1 MLRFKT
7 VCQKWETENQ
17 KRELKKQ
24 RGILFCT
31 LQAICPWVEA
41 DLVGAAKSSNRG
53 QKPLELR
60 LTWTKERRGGS
71 GCGGVA
77 GTALCPLCPA
87 NQSTLD
93 QRDRAGFAAAGW
105 SCMVCYLSVSLTVW
119 LSVSPDWL
127 WHRCHKAHTLS
138 STRVT
143 DWRGI
148 RRTGITSGKAAHRCC
163 CCCYCNWRVAW
174 SAINPVN
181 ESESVLR
188 AGQCK
193 GNWPKC
199 EANRC
204 LGCCVNLHLNSNT
217 KHA

>member
-119 LSVSPDWL
+119 LSGCLSVQTDYDTDAT
-127 WHRCHKAHTLS
+127 RHTH
-138 STRVT
+138 
-143 DWRGI
+143 W
-148 RRTGITSGKAAHRCC
+148 AAHASQTGER
-163 CCCYCNWRVAW
+163 A
-174 SAINPVN
+174 
-181 ESESVLR
+181 VLEE
-188 AGQCK
+188 
-193 GNWPKC
+193 P
-199 EANRC
+199 E
-204 LGCCVNLHLNSNT
+204 
-217 KHA
+217 